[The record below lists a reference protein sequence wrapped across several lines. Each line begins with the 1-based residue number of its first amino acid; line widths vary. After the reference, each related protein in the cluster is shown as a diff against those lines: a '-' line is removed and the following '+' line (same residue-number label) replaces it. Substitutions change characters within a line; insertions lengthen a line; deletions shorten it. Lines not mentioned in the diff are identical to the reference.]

1 MDKKTAT
8 FFLLASNTK
17 IARNSGKKQSLEL
30 SEVCKFIKNR
40 HLFMNF
46 AKKFMNTCSTEHL
59 QETVFVDT

>member
-17 IARNSGKKQSLEL
+17 IARNSGEKQSPE
-30 SEVCKFIKNR
+30 SPEVRNFIKNR

-46 AKKFMNTCSTEHL
+46 AKIL
-59 QETVFVDT
+59 

>member
-17 IARNSGKKQSLEL
+17 IARNSGEKQSPE
-30 SEVCKFIKNR
+30 SPEVCNFIKNR

-46 AKKFMNTCSTEHL
+46 AKIL
-59 QETVFVDT
+59 